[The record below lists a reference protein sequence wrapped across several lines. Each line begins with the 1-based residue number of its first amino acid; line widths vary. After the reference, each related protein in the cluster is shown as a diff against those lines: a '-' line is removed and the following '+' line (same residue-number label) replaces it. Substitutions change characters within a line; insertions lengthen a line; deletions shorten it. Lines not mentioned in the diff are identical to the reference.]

1 MIAESQKLGARPLH
15 VSVQERGIRMRVEWR
30 SGGDVGGAGVSVE
43 RGSSASREGS
53 MEGAGTAGA
62 SASMEGSMQG
72 AGIELFKGREDC
84 VGKGFG
90 GDGIE
95 GVEGEIEEGGVI
107 EERELLGIECEA
119 VGFVGRGLTEGDR
132 VQEGGKVGW
141 EIPKVT
147 ASHEGGME
155 WSLMFRRRPGRRLAS
170 MALRCLT
177 NVT

>member
-1 MIAESQKLGARPLH
+1 MIVESQMLGARPSR
-15 VSVQERGIRMRVEWR
+15 VSVQERGIRMCVEWQ

-107 EERELLGIECEA
+107 EERELLGIEYEA
-119 VGFVGRGLTEGDR
+119 VGFMGRELTEGDR

-147 ASHEGGME
+147 ASHKGGME
-155 WSLMFRRRPGRRLAS
+155 WSLMFRRWPGRRLAS
-170 MALRCLT
+170 MALRCST
-177 NVT
+177 NVI